1 MYSWRVSEGRTW
13 LLMRALG
20 TIFKPQDVLDLCLFV
35 GIRAKGGT
43 PPETHREPIHGGSSA
58 NILGNCSC
66 IALPPAS
73 MQSCWR
79 RSQVEYP
86 PPRELCEIGV
96 PICPVGN
103 TLVKHALIH

>member
-58 NILGNCSC
+58 NILLAKVSGGVPPSPRIVRDWSADLPGWKYPGETRPHPLTPFCSC
-66 IALPPAS
+66 LRI
-73 MQSCWR
+73 
-79 RSQVEYP
+79 
-86 PPRELCEIGV
+86 
-96 PICPVGN
+96 
-103 TLVKHALIH
+103 